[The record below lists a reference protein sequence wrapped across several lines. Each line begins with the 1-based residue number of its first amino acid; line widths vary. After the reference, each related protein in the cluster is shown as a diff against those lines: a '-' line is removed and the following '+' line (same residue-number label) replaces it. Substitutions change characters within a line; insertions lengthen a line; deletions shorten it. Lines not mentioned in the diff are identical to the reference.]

1 MFEGYTNCTQVNNEN
16 DCKTT
21 TIDRTNQ
28 YCSWTN
34 SGCSSFPDD
43 TTNNI
48 PASSSIIQTQ
58 TQNTLNISNIQEGKA
73 QTLSDISEL
82 QKIEKDYFNNL
93 EKGLAQESISS
104 EEKDSLVQKIN
115 QVSQMRTNL
124 YKNLN
129 GMYSFYNSNIASTK
143 DTLEEQITAIDI
155 VEKEL
160 NEAKLRM
167 KAIEEEKYNK
177 LRLVE
182 INSYYGQQYSQHSSI
197 MKIIIMICL
206 PVLVLTILLNRGILP
221 KSLYTVLTIIIVVI
235 GVIYLWKYILSAVNR
250 DNMNYQEYDW
260 NFQSKNAPEVDT
272 SGAGVSDPWAAVSL
286 TCIGSACC
294 DTGFSYD
301 STVNKCILTPSTT
314 TESTTTE
321 SMNNMGSII
330 GSNGNIFGKNSN
342 FASY

>member
-48 PASSSIIQTQ
+48 PASSSIIQKQ

-93 EKGLAQESISS
+93 EKGLAQESISL

-129 GMYSFYNSNIASTK
+129 GMYSFYQANISSTR
-143 DTLEEQITAIDI
+143 DTLEEQSAAINI
-155 VEKEL
+155 VENEL
-160 NEAKLRM
+160 NEAKRRLKLIDED
-167 KAIEEEKYNK
+167 KANK

-182 INSYYGQQYSQHSSI
+182 INNYYGEQYADHTQI
-197 MKIIIMICL
+197 MKIIIMICI
-206 PVLVLTILLNRGILP
+206 PVLILSSLFNRGIISKEFYTILMILVMTIGLIFLGRHLLRT
-221 KSLYTVLTIIIVVI
+221 LY
-235 GVIYLWKYILSAVNR
+235 K
-250 DNMNYQEYDW
+250 DNMNYQQD
-260 NFQSKNAPEVDT
+260 NLFFNISTAPQVNTDNA
-272 SGAGVSDPWAAVSL
+272 GSDPWSVNNPLS
-286 TCIGSACC
+286 CIGSECC
-294 DTGFSYD
+294 DNVTNYYD
-301 STVNKCILTPSTT
+301 TVNKICIPL
-314 TESTTTE
+314 
-321 SMNNMGSII
+321 NL
-330 GSNGNIFGKNSN
+330 
-342 FASY
+342 